1 MIDSRIRDLI
11 FDKVLAAA
19 IKSIQAAVP
28 FFSLPVVRVVFE
40 FIVKKIAGILY
51 KHLSEFVVFKL
62 IDSDVDGEN
71 ADYKESLTDLI
82 AVNKKPEATPEEKNA
97 AEEKFNNA
105 LGALI
110 SLRSKRLRTR

>member
-40 FIVKKIAGILY
+40 FAVKKIAQVLY
-51 KHLSEFVVFKL
+51 KHMSEFVVFSL
-62 IDSDVDGEN
+62 IDSRVGKEN
-71 ADYKESLTDLI
+71 ADYKESLSDLKVV
-82 AVNKKPEATPEEKNA
+82 AEKPNATQEEINA
-97 AEEKFNNA
+97 AEEKFSNA

-110 SLRSKRLRTR
+110 SLGPKRLRAR